1 MYVSIRHYIKH
12 YGSIIDVISS
22 FKTKYNTCN
31 IKIEILTKQLRKSCR
46 PVSQIRNCQNKKT
59 IQVSIL
65 EFIFYF
71 PSFSTSFHY
80 YNVAEDTAK
89 DDMWTTALPAR
100 PGSDLLTRMLSNDNY
115 VKDIVVKAVI
125 GKGICGDAQYVGSE
139 ERHDGRRNDVVY
151 YPLATP
157 SEELCSV
164 IMEIQMNV
172 TKEFVSY
179 VVQTH

>member
-12 YGSIIDVISS
+12 YGSIID
-22 FKTKYNTCN
+22 
-31 IKIEILTKQLRKSCR
+31 
-46 PVSQIRNCQNKKT
+46 
-59 IQVSIL
+59 
-65 EFIFYF
+65 
-71 PSFSTSFHY
+71 
-80 YNVAEDTAK
+80 
-89 DDMWTTALPAR
+89 TTALPAR
-100 PGSDLLTRMLSNDNY
+100 PGYDLLTRMLFNDNY

-125 GKGICGDAQYVGSE
+125 EKGICGDAQYVGSE

-157 SEELCSV
+157 SEELRSV

-179 VVQTH
+179 VLTKLFKMFERQIKGMKDKTEDNTRGYTLVVGKYNFRL